1 MSFTDVAFFIERKLR
16 LALLNE
22 SDRLIHKKNMMN
34 RAFYYFYSYYY
45 PRGNQ

>member
-1 MSFTDVAFFIERKLR
+1 MSAWMSLFFIERKFVV
-16 LALLNE
+16 AIKNE
-22 SDRLIHKKNMMN
+22 SAKLKDKKNMMN